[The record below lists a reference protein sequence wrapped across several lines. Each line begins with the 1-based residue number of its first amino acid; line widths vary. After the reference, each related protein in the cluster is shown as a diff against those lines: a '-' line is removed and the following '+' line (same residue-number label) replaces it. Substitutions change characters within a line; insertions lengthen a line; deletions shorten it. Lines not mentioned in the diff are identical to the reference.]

1 MNKVNAELD
10 LLSLN
15 VEITSEE
22 GFENFHEIIQ
32 EVNAAFPLSPIGKE
46 SKSFE
51 LPVSH
56 FLYVYSYLP
65 HQEFFKLDYVLNKML
80 QNHRIS
86 KEFIENPPL
95 KIEKNGKEWVKE
107 NEELVDEIRK
117 QLKNSGFKRELL
129 DHQLRDFYQM
139 KLAPHSANFSVP
151 GAGKTSAIL
160 SIYSTKKNDGPMIVF
175 VPNKGVAN
183 SWVDEINNCFDENF
197 KPKIIQLSGPYDNL
211 KNQLQDL
218 KQNTVGI
225 ITYRQTIANMCFEV
239 IYEYVSKNLNLYCVL
254 DESHRIKSAIR
265 PGFQQPG
272 KIGKNLLILSRF
284 FERKDILS
292 GTPMTLDINDFISQV
307 EFLYPNLGFKKKLID
322 NEDSPRTVVDYIFTR
337 TFKNE
342 LPLPPTIDHE
352 PIPAEMSKA
361 QSAFY
366 AITVNKLREIYN
378 RLPDQNMFNDLRKA
392 IVRIIELSV
401 DPYNVAK
408 KLKANPNSDKL
419 SQYISENKI
428 IENSLNKLI
437 DEGPVSNKMKTAL
450 EKAIEIANS
459 GEKVIIWSYFINS
472 LDTMNTELE
481 NNYGIKPLV
490 LKGGVDDD
498 YVINTFNEKNNRLIL
513 LANPEKGAEGIS
525 LHKNC
530 RNAIYVSRT
539 YKAGQYLQSRDRI
552 HRVGM
557 DVKKEVNYYSVESVY
572 GEGSFIQTI
581 DRRISNNL
589 QAKIEKLANVM
600 NDKELLAVSEFEE
613 MGEEIGSEFNE
624 DDIADFINWLTEQD
638 KLI

>member
-1 MNKVNAELD
+1 MKKITAKLD
-10 LLSLN
+10 LSTAN
-15 VEITSEE
+15 VEIVS
-22 GFENFHEIIQ
+22 GENFDGFDDIIQ
-32 EVNAAFPLSPIGKE
+32 EVNAAFPVSPISKG

-51 LPVSH
+51 LLISH
-56 FLYVYSYLP
+56 FLYVYSFLP
-65 HQEFFKLDYVLNKML
+65 YKELFQLDKVLDKML
-80 QNHRIS
+80 QNHTIS
-86 KEFIENPPL
+86 KEFIQNPPS
-95 KIEKNGKEWVKE
+95 KIDLTGKDWVKE
-107 NEELVDEIRK
+107 NQSLVNEIKKEL
-117 QLKNSGFKRELL
+117 NSLGFKRELL
-129 DHQLRDFYQM
+129 NHQVRDFYQM

-151 GAGKTSAIL
+151 GAGKTSVIL
-160 SIYSTKKNDGPMIVF
+160 SLYSLQKSNGPLLVF

-183 SWVDEINNCFDENF
+183 SWIDEINNCFDEDH
-197 KPKIIQLSGPYDNL
+197 KPKIIQLTGPYDNL
-211 KNQLQDL
+211 KNQLENL
-218 KQNTVGI
+218 KANTVGI
-225 ITYRQTIANMCFEV
+225 ITYRQTIANMCFETL
-239 IYEYVSKNLNLYCVL
+239 YDFVSKNLNIYCVL

-284 FERKDILS
+284 FDRKDILS

-322 NEDSPRTVVDYIFTR
+322 NEDSPRRVVDFIFTR

-342 LPLPPTIDHE
+342 LPLPPTVDHE

-378 RLPDQNMFNDLRKA
+378 RLPDQNMFSDLRKA
-392 IVRIIELSV
+392 IIRIIELSV
-401 DPYNVAK
+401 DPYNVAR

-437 DEGPVSNKMKTAL
+437 DDGPVSNKMQIAI
-450 EKAIEIANS
+450 EKALEIANT
-459 GEKVIIWSYFINS
+459 GEKVIIWSYFVNS
-472 LDTMNTELE
+472 LDTMYTEIK

-498 YVINTFNEKNNRLIL
+498 YVINTFNEKNNSLIL

-557 DVKKEVNYYSVESVY
+557 DVNKEVNYFSVESVY
-572 GEGSFIQTI
+572 GEGDLIQTI

-589 QAKIEKLANVM
+589 QKKIEKLADVM

>member
-1 MNKVNAELD
+1 LNKVNAKLD

-15 VEITSEE
+15 VEITPEE
-22 GFENFHEIIQ
+22 DFDRFDEIIKA
-32 EVNAAFPLSPIGKE
+32 VNAAFPLSPIRKE

-51 LPVSH
+51 LPISH
-56 FLYVYSYLP
+56 FLYVCSDLP
-65 HQEFFKLDYVLNKML
+65 HQQFFELDTVLNKML
-80 QNHRIS
+80 QNHTIS
-86 KEFIENPPL
+86 REFIDNPPL
-95 KIEKNGKEWVKE
+95 KIEKNGEEWVQE
-107 NEELVDEIRK
+107 NQDLVDEIRK
-117 QLKNSGFKRELL
+117 NLSNSGFKRELL
-129 DHQLRDFYQM
+129 NHQLRDFYQM
-139 KLAPHSANFSVP
+139 KHAPHSANFSVP
-151 GAGKTSAIL
+151 GSGKTSVIL
-160 SIYSTKKNDGPMIVF
+160 SIYSLKNADGPMLVF
-175 VPNKGVAN
+175 VPNKGVAK
-183 SWVDEINNCFDENF
+183 SWIDEIDNCFDEKY

-211 KNQLQDL
+211 KKQLQDL
-218 KQNTVGI
+218 KENTVGI
-225 ITYRQTIANMCFEV
+225 ITYRQTIANMCFEN
-239 IYEYVSKNLNLYCVL
+239 IYDYASKNQNIYCVL

-272 KIGKNLLILSRF
+272 KIGTNLLILSRF

-322 NEDSPRTVVDYIFTR
+322 NEDSPRRVVDYIFTR

-378 RLPDQNMFNDLRKA
+378 RLPDQNMFNDLRRA

-437 DEGPVSNKMKTAL
+437 DEGPVSNKMKIAIEKAL
-450 EKAIEIANS
+450 EIADS
-459 GEKVIIWSYFINS
+459 GEKVIIWSYFVNS
-472 LDTMNTELE
+472 LDTMDAEIR
-481 NNYGIKPLV
+481 NNYGIEPLV

-498 YVINTFNEKNNRLIL
+498 FVINTFNEKNNRLIL

-557 DVKKEVNYYSVESVY
+557 DVNKEVNYYSVESVY
-572 GEGSFIQTI
+572 GEGSLIQTI

-589 QAKIEKLANVM
+589 QSKIKKLANVM
-600 NDKELLAVSEFEE
+600 NDKELLAVSDYEE

-624 DDIADFINWLTEQD
+624 DDIADFINWLTNQD

>member
-1 MNKVNAELD
+1 MKKISAKLD
-10 LLSLN
+10 LSTGN
-15 VEITSEE
+15 VEIVSKED
-22 GFENFHEIIQ
+22 FDKFVDIIQ
-32 EVNAAFPLSPIGKE
+32 EVNAAFPLDSISRE

-51 LPVSH
+51 LLLSH

-65 HQEFFKLDYVLNKML
+65 HKQLFQIDKVLDKML
-80 QNHRIS
+80 QNHTIN
-86 KEFIENPPL
+86 KEFIDNPPS
-95 KIEKNGKEWVKE
+95 KIDLSGKDWVKA
-107 NEELVDEIRK
+107 NQDLVIK
-117 QLKNSGFKRELL
+117 IKNQLNHTGFKRDLL
-129 DHQLRDFYQM
+129 DHQFRDFYQM

-151 GAGKTSAIL
+151 GAGKTSVIL
-160 SIYSTKKNDGPMIVF
+160 SIYSLQKSNGPLIVF

-183 SWVDEINNCFDENF
+183 SWIDEVNNCFDENK
-197 KPKIIQLSGPYDNL
+197 KPKIIQLTGPYDNL
-211 KNQLQDL
+211 KKQLEDL
-218 KQNTVGI
+218 KKNTVGI
-225 ITYRQTIANMCFEV
+225 ITYRQTIANMCFETL
-239 IYEYVSKNLNLYCVL
+239 YDFVSKNLNIYCVL

-307 EFLYPNLGFKKKLID
+307 EFLYPNLGFKNKLID
-322 NEDSPRTVVDYIFTR
+322 NEDSPREVVDFIFTR

-352 PIPAEMSKA
+352 PIPSEMSKA

-366 AITVNKLREIYN
+366 AITVNKLREIYS
-378 RLPDQNMFNDLRKA
+378 RLPDQNMFSDLRKA

-408 KLKANPNSDKL
+408 KLKANPNSDKF

-428 IENSLNKLI
+428 IESSLSKLL
-437 DEGPVSNKMKTAL
+437 DDGPVSNKMKIAINKAL
-450 EKAIEIANS
+450 EIANT
-459 GEKVIIWSYFINS
+459 GEKVIIWSYFVNS
-472 LDTMNTELE
+472 LDTMYAELQ
-481 NNYGIKPLV
+481 NNYDIEPLV

-498 YVINTFNEKNNRLIL
+498 YVINSFNAKNNRLIL

-557 DVKKEVNYYSVESVY
+557 DVNKEVNYYSVESVY
-572 GEGSFIQTI
+572 GEGNLIQTI

-600 NDKELLAVSEFEE
+600 NDKELLAVSELEE
-613 MGEEIGSEFNE
+613 MGEDIGSEFNE

-638 KLI
+638 RLI

>member
-1 MNKVNAELD
+1 MNKVNAKLD

-22 GFENFHEIIQ
+22 DFDRFDEIIKA
-32 EVNAAFPLSPIGKE
+32 VNAAFPLSPIRKE

-51 LPVSH
+51 LPISH
-56 FLYVYSYLP
+56 FLYVCSDLP
-65 HQEFFKLDYVLNKML
+65 HQQFFKLDPALNKML
-80 QNHRIS
+80 QNHTIS
-86 KEFIENPPL
+86 KEFIKNPPL
-95 KIEKNGKEWVKE
+95 KIEKNGEEWVQE
-107 NEELVDEIRK
+107 NQDLVDEIRK
-117 QLKNSGFKRELL
+117 QLSNSGFKRELL
-129 DHQLRDFYQM
+129 NHQLRDFYQM
-139 KLAPHSANFSVP
+139 KNAPHSANFSVP
-151 GAGKTSAIL
+151 GSGKTSVIL
-160 SIYSTKKNDGPMIVF
+160 SIYSLKNADGPMLVF
-175 VPNKGVAN
+175 VPNKGVAK
-183 SWVDEINNCFDENF
+183 SWIDEIDNCFDEKH

-211 KNQLQDL
+211 KKQLQDL

-225 ITYRQTIANMCFEV
+225 ITYRQTIANMCFET
-239 IYEYVSKNLNLYCVL
+239 IYDYASKNQNIYCVL

-307 EFLYPNLGFKKKLID
+307 EFLYPSLGFKKKLID
-322 NEDSPRTVVDYIFTR
+322 NEDSPRRVVDYIFTR

-342 LPLPPTIDHE
+342 LPLPPTVDHE

-378 RLPDQNMFNDLRKA
+378 RLPDQNMFNDLRRA

-437 DEGPVSNKMKTAL
+437 DEGPVSNKMKIAIEKAL
-450 EKAIEIANS
+450 EIADT
-459 GEKVIIWSYFINS
+459 GEKVIIWSYFVNS
-472 LDTMNTELE
+472 LNTMDAEIR
-481 NNYGIKPLV
+481 NNYGIEPLV

-498 YVINTFNEKNNRLIL
+498 FVINTFNEKNNRLIL

-530 RNAIYVSRT
+530 RNAIYASRT

-557 DVKKEVNYYSVESVY
+557 DVNKEVNYYSVESVY
-572 GEGSFIQTI
+572 GEGSLIQTI

-589 QAKIEKLANVM
+589 QSKIKKLANVM
-600 NDKELLAVSEFEE
+600 NDKELLAVSDYEE

-624 DDIADFINWLTEQD
+624 DDIADFINWLTDQD